1 MLEVSVL
8 THQRYVANV
17 NYFEMPPDVTVVL
30 QGQVVKYRDV
40 FVEVVQQVSELHSL
54 QLRH

>member
-17 NYFEMPPDVTVVL
+17 NYFEMPPDVRGICVNT
-30 QGQVVKYRDV
+30 
-40 FVEVVQQVSELHSL
+40 SEI
-54 QLRH
+54 RC